1 MFILLFQSLTSKVIY
16 KIGFLVVIIIAVIIC
31 SFIILVYFQ
40 SQQTFLGNSIN
51 IAGKNRFLTMNVLF
65 QTSEYLNGIFSA
77 FSSPSAQVSPSTPST
92 YSTMKLN
99 DAINNLNTNLLVLRD
114 GGKTSNVELKPLSSK
129 FLDSWK
135 IINNDWNR
143 FRNFITH
150 EIVKPSLQR
159 TQLQLKTPAN
169 TAASK
174 NVTSIPTTAAPATS
188 ATKLYQSTKPELGLL
203 ASNVTNSSDSL
214 VTQLGNDAAI
224 DSRNLTLL
232 EVFLAVINIGVI
244 LLILYFVIKILKP
257 IGTLTHATSEVKK
270 GNLDVLVQYKGNDEL
285 SLLGESFNSMVQSIK
300 NYTKK
305 QNQFTSELK
314 ELNEQLKY
322 KDQLKDQFI
331 NIAAHE
337 LRTPIQPI
345 LGLTE
350 VIRSRNAASDTHKQD
365 EEFLEIIIRNAKR
378 LRGLSEKILDI
389 SKIENRV
396 LRLDKE
402 RFNINE
408 KLREVINDIRTKEN
422 EIEIIFAEPNVD
434 PVIVDA
440 DRIRIDEV
448 ISNLLTNA
456 VESTK
461 NSMRG
466 GSSAYDQG
474 RNAITVFTAIKSNQ
488 EYNNKDNIRSKKEG
502 EIIISIR
509 DRGAGID
516 PEIQEKLFTIFVTKS
531 ESGSGLGLFI
541 SRGIIE
547 AHDGKIWAENNADGK
562 GATFSFSLPISK
574 D

>member
-1 MFILLFQSLTSKVIY
+1 MS
-16 KIGFLVVIIIAVIIC
+16 
-31 SFIILVYFQ
+31 
-40 SQQTFLGNSIN
+40 
-51 IAGKNRFLTMNVLF
+51 VLF

-77 FSSPSAQVSPSTPST
+77 FSSPSAHVSSSTSST
-92 YSTMKLN
+92 YSTVKLN

-143 FRNFITH
+143 FRTFITY

-159 TQLQLKTPAN
+159 ADLQLKTPAN
-169 TAASK
+169 KATFK
-174 NVTSIPTTAAPATS
+174 NVTSIPTTAAPSTP
-188 ATKLYQSTKPELGLL
+188 ATKLYLSTKPELGSL
-203 ASNVTNSSDSL
+203 ASNVINSSDRL

-224 DSRNLTLL
+224 DSRNLILL
-232 EVFLAVINIGVI
+232 EIFLAVINIGVI

-270 GNLDVLVQYKGNDEL
+270 GNLDVLVQHKGNDEL

-305 QNQFTSELK
+305 QNQLTSKLK

-350 VIRSRNAASDTHKQD
+350 VIRSRNAASATHKQD

-389 SKIENRV
+389 SKIENRI

-408 KLREVINDIRTKEN
+408 KLRDIINDIKSKEN
-422 EIEIIFAEPNVD
+422 EVEIIFAEPNVD

-461 NSMRG
+461 NSIRG
-466 GSSAYDQG
+466 DSAYDQG
-474 RNAITVFTAIKSNQ
+474 RNAITVFTAMKSNQ
-488 EYNNKDNIRSKKEG
+488 EYNNKDNISSKKEG
-502 EIIISIR
+502 EFVINIR
-509 DRGAGID
+509 DRGTGSD

-531 ESGSGLGLFI
+531 ETGSGLGLFI
-541 SRGIIE
+541 SKGIVE
-547 AHDGKIWAENNADGK
+547 AHGGKIWAENNADGK
-562 GATFSFSLPISK
+562 GATFSFSLPISE

>member
-1 MFILLFQSLTSKVIY
+1 MLFQSLTSKVIY

-51 IAGKNRFLTMNVLF
+51 IAGKNRFLTMSVLF

-77 FSSPSAQVSPSTPST
+77 FSSPSAHVSSSTSST
-92 YSTMKLN
+92 YSTVKLN

-143 FRNFITH
+143 FRIFITY

-159 TQLQLKTPAN
+159 ADLQLKTPAN
-169 TAASK
+169 KATSK
-174 NVTSIPTTAAPATS
+174 NVTSIPATATPSTS
-188 ATKLYQSTKPELGLL
+188 ATKLYQSTKPELGSL
-203 ASNVTNSSDSL
+203 ASNVIDSSDRL

-224 DSRNLTLL
+224 DSRNLILL
-232 EVFLAVINIGVI
+232 EIFLAVINIGVI

-257 IGTLTHATSEVKK
+257 IGTLTYATSEVKK
-270 GNLDVLVQYKGNDEL
+270 GNLDVLVQHKGNDEL

-305 QNQFTSELK
+305 QNQLTSELK

-350 VIRSRNAASDTHKQD
+350 VIRSRNAASATHKQD

-389 SKIENRV
+389 SKIENRI

-408 KLREVINDIRTKEN
+408 KLRDIINDIKSKEN
-422 EIEIIFAEPNVD
+422 EVEIIFAEPNVD

-461 NSMRG
+461 NSIRG
-466 GSSAYDQG
+466 DSAYDQG
-474 RNAITVFTAIKSNQ
+474 RNAITVFTAMKSNQ
-488 EYNNKDNIRSKKEG
+488 EYNNKDNISSKKEG
-502 EIIISIR
+502 EFVINIR
-509 DRGAGID
+509 DRGTGID

-531 ESGSGLGLFI
+531 ETGSGLGLFI
-541 SRGIIE
+541 SKGIVE
-547 AHDGKIWAENNADGK
+547 AHGGKIWAENNADGK
-562 GATFSFSLPISK
+562 GATFSFSLPISE

>member
-1 MFILLFQSLTSKVIY
+1 LLFQSLTSKVIY

-51 IAGKNRFLTMNVLF
+51 IAGKNRFLTMSVLF

-77 FSSPSAQVSPSTPST
+77 FSSPSAHVSSSTSST
-92 YSTMKLN
+92 YSTVKLN

-143 FRNFITH
+143 FRIFITY

-159 TQLQLKTPAN
+159 ADLQLKTPAN
-169 TAASK
+169 KATSK
-174 NVTSIPTTAAPATS
+174 NVTSIPATAAPSTS
-188 ATKLYQSTKPELGLL
+188 ATKLYQSTKPEMGSL
-203 ASNVTNSSDSL
+203 ASNVINSSDRL

-224 DSRNLTLL
+224 DSRNLILL
-232 EVFLAVINIGVI
+232 EIFLAVINIGVI

-257 IGTLTHATSEVKK
+257 IGTLTYATSEVKK
-270 GNLDVLVQYKGNDEL
+270 GNLDVLVQHKGNDEL

-350 VIRSRNAASDTHKQD
+350 VIRSRNAASATHKQD

-389 SKIENRV
+389 SKIENRI

-408 KLREVINDIRTKEN
+408 KLRDIINDIKSKEN
-422 EIEIIFAEPNVD
+422 EVEIIFAEPNVD

-461 NSMRG
+461 NSIRG
-466 GSSAYDQG
+466 DSAYDQG
-474 RNAITVFTAIKSNQ
+474 RNAITVFTAMKSNQ
-488 EYNNKDNIRSKKEG
+488 EYNNKDNISSKKEG
-502 EIIISIR
+502 EFVINIR
-509 DRGAGID
+509 DRGTGID

-531 ESGSGLGLFI
+531 ETGSGLGLFI
-541 SRGIIE
+541 SKGIVE
-547 AHDGKIWAENNADGK
+547 AHGGKIWAENNADGK
-562 GATFSFSLPISK
+562 GATFSFSLPISE